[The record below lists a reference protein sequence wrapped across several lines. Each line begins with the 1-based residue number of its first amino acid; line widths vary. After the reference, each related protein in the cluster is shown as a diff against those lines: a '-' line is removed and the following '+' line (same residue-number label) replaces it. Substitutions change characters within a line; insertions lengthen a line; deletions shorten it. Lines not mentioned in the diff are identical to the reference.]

1 MVLVYPKKFYGEIMF
16 RYVRRLARR
25 IRRHDASRRVQEQF
39 AEERTLEPIPELDS
53 TSDAPRLEEEERYQ
67 TRPRTTRLSEQSER
81 VGKKYQ
87 EIPDP
92 WGE

>member
-1 MVLVYPKKFYGEIMF
+1 MVLVYPKKFYGGKMF

-25 IRRHDASRRVQEQF
+25 IRRNDAPRQVQERF
-39 AEERTLEPIPELDS
+39 TEEWPLEPIPELD
-53 TSDAPRLEEEERYQ
+53 TPSDAQRLEEEERYQ
-67 TRPRTTRLSEQSER
+67 RSRASQLPKQFEGMGTVS
-81 VGKKYQ
+81 Q

>member
-1 MVLVYPKKFYGEIMF
+1 MVLAYPKKFYGEKMF

-25 IRRHDASRRVQEQF
+25 IRRNDAPRQVQERF
-39 AEERTLEPIPELDS
+39 AEEWTLEPIPELD
-53 TSDAPRLEEEERYQ
+53 TPSDAPRLEEEERYQ
-67 TRPRTTRLSEQSER
+67 TRPRTTRLPEQSER
-81 VGKKYQ
+81 MGTIYQ